1 MGVSSWLGE
10 RRDNALVMNVAHV
23 LLRYSRGGE
32 CTRIPAE
39 EGEPSPEQ
47 ISPSVASRL
56 GTGRQSS
63 RLNRPTRRFELLGHL
78 HQIRERSCLHL
89 LHDLASMGLNRDFA
103 DTEFAS
109 NLLIQ

>member
-1 MGVSSWLGE
+1 M
-10 RRDNALVMNVAHV
+10 MNVAHV

-56 GTGRQSS
+56 GKDYGRFSRAGRQSS